1 MDIRT
6 LQYFVTIVECGNI
19 SIAAKKIHMT
29 QPQLSKQIKN
39 LEEELGTVLMERGPR
54 NITLTDAGKKL
65 YEYAQSIID
74 ISNIAMQ
81 DIRNFSEGKKG
92 TLRIGC
98 SSSCSHHLLS
108 IISKDFSIKN
118 PEITYQIFEKN
129 TFELI
134 ELLEKNIIEIAILR
148 SPLPDSS
155 SFHSEIITKERM
167 IAVARPEFFS
177 EDQTDFN
184 IEHLSNKPVILYRR
198 WESFL
203 KNYFKSKNVSPKYI
217 CINDDARTSLSW
229 AEEGMGIAILPPSAI
244 YNTENNS
251 IICKDIRQDEM
262 DTAIAIAWKESKYV
276 SRTLENFIKAA
287 LSFNNY

>member
-1 MDIRT
+1 
-6 LQYFVTIVECGNI
+6 
-19 SIAAKKIHMT
+19 
-29 QPQLSKQIKN
+29 
-39 LEEELGTVLMERGPR
+39 
-54 NITLTDAGKKL
+54 
-65 YEYAQSIID
+65 
-74 ISNIAMQ
+74 
-81 DIRNFSEGKKG
+81 
-92 TLRIGC
+92 
-98 SSSCSHHLLS
+98 
-108 IISKDFSIKN
+108 
-118 PEITYQIFEKN
+118 
-129 TFELI
+129 
-134 ELLEKNIIEIAILR
+134 
-148 SPLPDSS
+148 
-155 SFHSEIITKERM
+155 M